1 MAGGTFSKRG
11 GVAVEGLH
19 PAHMALQSLSRRALT
34 VLLASVP
41 AARSAASGCQTA
53 ARRCLQPHEAR
64 ILLAILNDGDVT
76 ARTLGLLGILI

>member
-53 ARRCLQPHEAR
+53 ARRCLQSHEAR

-76 ARTLGLLGILI
+76 ARTLGLIVMLI